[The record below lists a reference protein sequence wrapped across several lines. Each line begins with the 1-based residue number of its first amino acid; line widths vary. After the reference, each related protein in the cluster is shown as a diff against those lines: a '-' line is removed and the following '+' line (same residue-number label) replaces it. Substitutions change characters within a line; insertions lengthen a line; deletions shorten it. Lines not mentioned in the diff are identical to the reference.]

1 MQKLNMIH
9 IHRVYNFKMTQ
20 IFRLAKNFNIANAT
34 LIKDVALAGMTR
46 WIECRPVN
54 WKFAGSIPS
63 QGTCLG
69 CGHVPSWGYARGNWS
84 MFLSHIYISLPL
96 FLPSFSSL

>member
-54 WKFAGSIPS
+54 
-63 QGTCLG
+63 
-69 CGHVPSWGYARGNWS
+69 
-84 MFLSHIYISLPL
+84 
-96 FLPSFSSL
+96 